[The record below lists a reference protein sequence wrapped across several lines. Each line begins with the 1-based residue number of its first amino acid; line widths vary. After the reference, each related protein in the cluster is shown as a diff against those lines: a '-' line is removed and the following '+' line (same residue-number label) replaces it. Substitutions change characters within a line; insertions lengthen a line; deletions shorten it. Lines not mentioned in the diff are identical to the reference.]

1 MNIIGLCGLAGS
13 GKDSA
18 ADFLV
23 SHHGFVKVALA
34 DPIKRA
40 CAEWFGW
47 DEETLWG
54 PSEKRNVAD
63 PMRAGGRSPRY
74 VLQRLGTEFGRH
86 CYEDIWVSYALRIAR
101 EVLDMHQHYVPSV
114 GLAGRASL
122 YEGVVIPDVRFL
134 NEVEAIRN
142 AGGVVWKIERHG
154 AGLQG
159 AAAQHVSETEQTSIP
174 AEAFARIV
182 VNDGTLGELREKVRP

>member
-13 GKDSA
+13 GKDTA

-23 SHHGFVKVALA
+23 EDHGFVKVALA

-47 DEETLWG
+47 NEDDLWG
-54 PSEKRNVAD
+54 PSYRRNVAD
-63 PMRAGGRSPRY
+63 PMRVGGRSPRY

-86 CYEDIWVSYALRIAR
+86 CYEDVWVNYALRIAR

-114 GLAGRASL
+114 GLAGRASF

-142 AGGVVWKIERHG
+142 AGGVVWKIARPG

-174 AEAFARIV
+174 TQVFARIV
-182 VNDGTLGELREKVRP
+182 INDGTLDELREKVRP